1 MTPALSAHDLLRALR
16 PGPGAHAAAGPTGA
30 GVESLDF
37 EAMLRKVR
45 SEGFQSGLGVSIAPG
60 ADLELTNDQMQRLAA
75 AADVAQAHGASRA
88 LVTID
93 GMSLLLDVGV
103 RTITGKV
110 DIRPGVPV
118 TGVDAVL
125 HVPGAPGQA
134 AAAIASSTGAT
145 IGGATSGGVS
155 GPALTKSLPP
165 RNPSLLAALSK
176 LSAA

>member
-75 AADVAQAHGASRA
+75 ADVAQAHGASRA

-93 GMSLLLDVGV
+93 GMNLLLDVGV

-125 HVPGAPGQA
+125 HVPGAPGQP

-145 IGGATSGGVS
+145 SVGAS
-155 GPALTKSLPP
+155 GPALAKSLPP

-176 LSAA
+176 SSAA